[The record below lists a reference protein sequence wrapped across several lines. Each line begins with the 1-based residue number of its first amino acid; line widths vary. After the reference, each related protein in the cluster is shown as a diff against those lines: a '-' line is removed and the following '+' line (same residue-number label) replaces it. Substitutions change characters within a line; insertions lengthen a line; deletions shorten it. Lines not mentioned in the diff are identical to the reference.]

1 MRNTYQGLR
10 TQPEAAKKVARTN
23 WIALLGSISFFIG
36 VVLATLTGLWWP
48 NNAGLLGALVL
59 LGLVVGM
66 LNITGKEVVPF
77 LVSAIALVVVGTAS
91 FATGSGE
98 TTGVFGRLDSVSA
111 GLGTNLDHIVRD
123 LAIFIAPAAI
133 LNALRAAIALA
144 RPGQAD

>member
-10 TQPEAAKKVARTN
+10 TQPEAVKKVSRAN
-23 WIALLGSISFFIG
+23 WMGLLGSGSFFFG
-36 VVLATLTGLWWP
+36 VVLATITGLWWP
-48 NNAGLLGALVL
+48 NNGAMLGTLVL
-59 LGLVVGM
+59 LGLAVGV

-77 LVSAIALVVVGTAS
+77 LVSAIALVVIGTAS

-98 TTGVFGRLDSVSA
+98 TTGVFGRLDSVSV
-111 GLGTNLDHIVRD
+111 GLGSNLDDIVRN
-123 LAIFIAPAAI
+123 LAIFVAPAAI

>member
-1 MRNTYQGLR
+1 MRNTYQSLR
-10 TQPEAAKKVARTN
+10 TQPESAKRVSRAN
-23 WIALLGSISFFIG
+23 WMGLLGSASFFLG
-36 VVLATLTGLWWP
+36 VILATITGIWWPDNGGLLATLVLFGLIV
-48 NNAGLLGALVL
+48 GL
-59 LGLVVGM
+59 

-98 TTGVFGRLDSVSA
+98 TTGVFGRLNSVSA
-111 GLGTNLDHIVRD
+111 GLGTNLDDIVRD

-133 LNALRAAIALA
+133 VNALRAAIALA